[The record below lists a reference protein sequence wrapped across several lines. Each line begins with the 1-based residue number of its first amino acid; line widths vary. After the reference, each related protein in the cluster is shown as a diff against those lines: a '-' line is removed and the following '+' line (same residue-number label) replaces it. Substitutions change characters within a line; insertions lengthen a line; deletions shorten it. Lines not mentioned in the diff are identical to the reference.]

1 MKFKRYRK
9 SPNIKKRETPLLN
22 MMLTEADFGIKIN
35 MLNDTIE
42 LSNLDQIKRN
52 IIIITFNNQLSSK
65 SSNSADLAG
74 FC

>member
-9 SPNIKKRETPLLN
+9 SPNIKKRETPLN

-35 MLNDTIE
+35 MLNGTIE